1 MRASK
6 LASSIYLLC
15 IIYECAQTAVSV
27 SPDSRNRTGAPTALS
42 APITVVS
49 ACPRRTL
56 WTRLEQE
63 EEEKQHSRG
72 NSHLISL
79 ARTDQIT

>member
-6 LASSIYLLC
+6 LDSSIYLLC

-27 SPDSRNRTGAPTALS
+27 SPDSRNRTRGPLISLS

-56 WTRLEQE
+56 WTRLDLEKE
-63 EEEKQHSRG
+63 EEEPPPEGIHTKSV
-72 NSHLISL
+72 SLELIK
-79 ARTDQIT
+79 